1 MTRERW
7 IRGSLALG
15 FAVFFLFPLFAMA
28 DFSTRDLRTGG
39 RTLASWRNLV
49 SDPAMLDA
57 IGASLGLA
65 ALTSLVLLVV
75 LLPTLIWVR
84 LRARWAQGPLEFLC
98 LLPLVVPALVIVVG
112 LRNVYLWIAYLLGDS
127 PLTLTFVYV
136 VLVLPF
142 GYRALDTALAGVDLR
157 TLVEAARSLG
167 AGWTTTVVRV
177 VIPNIWS
184 GILAAAFI
192 STAVVL
198 GEYTIASL
206 LTFHTLPV
214 EIVAV
219 GGTDG
224 RTSIAAS
231 LAVLLFGFALLL
243 GLTMLT
249 GGRRRRTSA
258 GV

>member
-1 MTRERW
+1 MPLLKKAKRVQLARVDEPA
-7 IRGSLALG
+7 RGQMG
-15 FAVFFLFPLFAMA
+15 GA
-28 DFSTRDLRTGG
+28 DI
-39 RTLASWRNLV
+39 AE
-49 SDPAMLDA
+49 
-57 IGASLGLA
+57 GLA
-65 ALTSLVLLVV
+65 RHKEGKLDEMASHFDAVLARRWWAAGV
-75 LLPTLIWVR
+75 L
-84 LRARWAQGPLEFLC
+84 
-98 LLPLVVPALVIVVG
+98 
-112 LRNVYLWIAYLLGDS
+112 
-127 PLTLTFVYV
+127 
-136 VLVLPF
+136 
-142 GYRALDTALAGVDLR
+142 TALAGVDLR

-243 GLTMLT
+243 GLTLLT
-249 GGRRRRTSA
+249 GGRRRRNSA